1 METNISPATQKFIEA
16 CDKFSVDMLREAIA
30 EGADLNYRDKYGDS
44 PFDNMVWLAD
54 NAYDNTYDPEY
65 NVGITGDDLIE
76 FASVLID
83 NGFDLTYTPPEDK
96 DEQGTFWSVAKWG
109 GSLKLLEFMLSKGLN
124 PNYISYD
131 SRCSALD
138 ELEGDVWMEDVA
150 CGNPEYAAYLYEA
163 ARLAVAYGALSTFH
177 LRKEYEP
184 GDEEWFRA
192 AMNLDVDFFKS
203 KSAEELIEQQADTMV
218 VCHAKY
224 GYPRESYYEI
234 EKLQSRIIPLLDV
247 IIEKIGIER
256 LNSHTL
262 NDCVELQY
270 VIILE
275 HLLKLGANPNVN
287 CFNEHYRHIKS
298 SAKYTLVK
306 EGHYYKS
313 EARARMNELLCDVE
327 F

>member
-234 EKLQSRIIPLLDV
+234 ERLQSRII
-247 IIEKIGIER
+247 
-256 LNSHTL
+256 
-262 NDCVELQY
+262 
-270 VIILE
+270 
-275 HLLKLGANPNVN
+275 
-287 CFNEHYRHIKS
+287 
-298 SAKYTLVK
+298 
-306 EGHYYKS
+306 
-313 EARARMNELLCDVE
+313 
-327 F
+327 

>member
-16 CDKFSVDMLREAIA
+16 CDKFSIDLLREAIA
-30 EGADLNYRDKYGDS
+30 EGADLNYRDKFGES

-54 NAYDNTYDPEY
+54 NAYDHTYYPED
-65 NVGITGDDLIE
+65 NVGITEDDLIE

-83 NGFDLTYTPPEDK
+83 NGFDLSSTPPEDK
-96 DEQGTFWSVAKWG
+96 DESGTFWMVAKWG

-124 PNYISYD
+124 PNYISYE
-131 SRCSALD
+131 SGWSALD

-150 CGNPEYAAYLYEA
+150 CGNPEFAAYLYEA
-163 ARLAVAYGALSTFH
+163 ARLAVAYGALSKFH
-177 LRKEYEP
+177 LKREYEP
-184 GDEEWFRA
+184 GDEVWFRA
-192 AMNLDVDFFKS
+192 AMNLDLEFFQS
-203 KSAEELIEQQADTMV
+203 KSAEELIERQADTMV

-234 EKLQSRIIPLLDV
+234 EKLQTRIMPVLDV
-247 IIEKIGIER
+247 IIDKIGIEK
-256 LNSHTL
+256 LNVHTL

-270 VIILE
+270 VTILE

-298 SAKYTLVK
+298 SAKYTLEK
-306 EGHYYKS
+306 EGHYYQP
-313 EARARMNELLCDVE
+313 EARSRMNELLKHVTI
-327 F
+327 

>member
-65 NVGITGDDLIE
+65 NIGITGDDLIE

-131 SRCSALD
+131 SKCSALD

-234 EKLQSRIIPLLDV
+234 EKLQTRIMPVLDV
-247 IIEKIGIER
+247 IIDKIGIEK
-256 LNSHTL
+256 LNVHTL

-270 VIILE
+270 VTILE

-298 SAKYTLVK
+298 SAKYTLEK
-306 EGHYYKS
+306 EGHYYQP
-313 EARARMNELLCDVE
+313 EARNRMNELLKHVTI
-327 F
+327 